1 VALVVSAAPSRS
13 FSYAGRVL
21 VTGADGF
28 IGKALCA
35 RLAAA
40 QVDHVGAVRAPGPGA
55 TPSRDLAVL
64 GDFAAADW
72 TSVLQGVD
80 AIVHLAGR
88 AHVATARDASDPTPF
103 VVANVHVTRRLLDAA
118 LRAGVRRVVL
128 ASTIKVYGEATIP
141 GKPFRAG
148 DPTAPQDAYAHSK
161 AGAEHVLWH
170 ACRGAAIEGVALRL
184 PLTYGPGVKGNFA
197 RLLDAVAA
205 ERRLPLGGIDNRRTL
220 LYVGN
225 AVSAIESALTTAAL
239 AGETLPVADAESVS
253 TSDLVLSL
261 ARELDVTPHLFHV
274 PAFVMHAGGMLLGK
288 RASLARLLGT
298 LEVDAGRF
306 RDLARWTPPFTVEQ
320 GLAATAAW
328 WKLRHSL

>member
-1 VALVVSAAPSRS
+1 MNTAPSPS
-13 FSYAGRVL
+13 LPYAGRLL

-28 IGKALCA
+28 IGRALCA

-40 QVDHVGAVRAPGPGA
+40 RVPHVGAVRAL
-55 TPSRDLAVL
+55 PSGGVPSHDLVAL

-72 TSVLQGVD
+72 TSVLHGVN

-118 LRAGVRRVVL
+118 LQAGVRRVVL
-128 ASTIKVYGEATIP
+128 ASTIKVYGEATLP

-148 DPTAPQDAYAHSK
+148 DPAAPQDAYAHSK
-161 AGAEHVLWH
+161 AGAENVLWQ
-170 ACRGAAIEGVALRL
+170 ACRGGAIEGVALRL

-205 ERRLPLGGIDNRRTL
+205 ERLLPLGGIDNRRTL

-225 AVSAIESALTTAAL
+225 AVSAIEAAVVTPAL

-253 TSDLVLSL
+253 TSELVLRL
-261 ARELDVTPHLFHV
+261 ARELDVAPHMFHV
-274 PAFVMHAGGMLLGK
+274 PTLVMHAGGMLLGK

-306 RDLARWTPPFTVEQ
+306 RELARWMPPFTTDE

>member
-1 VALVVSAAPSRS
+1 MSAAPSPS
-13 FSYAGRVL
+13 FSYPGRVL

-28 IGKALCA
+28 IGRALCA

-40 QVDHVGAVRAPGPGA
+40 QVAHVGAVRALPPGG
-55 TPSRDLAVL
+55 TPSRDLVVL

-72 TSVLQGVD
+72 TSVLRGVD

-88 AHVATARDASDPTPF
+88 AHVANARDASDPTPF

-118 LRAGVRRVVL
+118 LQAGVRRVVL
-128 ASTIKVYGEATIP
+128 ASTIKVYGEATLP

-170 ACRGAAIEGVALRL
+170 ACRGGAIEGVALRL

-197 RLLDAVAA
+197 RLLDAIAA
-205 ERRLPLGGIDNRRTL
+205 ERRLPLRGIDNRRSL

-225 AVSAIESALTTAAL
+225 AVSAIESSLTTPAL

-274 PAFVMHAGGMLLGK
+274 PAFVMRAGGMLLGK

-306 RDLARWTPPFTVEQ
+306 RDLARWTPPFTVDE

>member
-1 VALVVSAAPSRS
+1 
-13 FSYAGRVL
+13 
-21 VTGADGF
+21 
-28 IGKALCA
+28 
-35 RLAAA
+35 LAAA
-40 QVDHVGAVRAPGPGA
+40 QVAHVGAVRALPPGG
-55 TPSRDLAVL
+55 TPSRDLVAL
-64 GDFAAADW
+64 SDFAAADW
-72 TSVLQGVD
+72 TSVLRGVD

-88 AHVATARDASDPTPF
+88 AHVASARDASDPTPF

-118 LRAGVRRVVL
+118 LQAGVRRVVL
-128 ASTIKVYGEATIP
+128 ASTIKVYGEATLP

-148 DPTAPQDAYAHSK
+148 DRTAPQDAYAHSK

-170 ACRGAAIEGVALRL
+170 ACRGGAIEGVALRL
-184 PLTYGPGVKGNFA
+184 PLTYGPGVKGNFV

-225 AVSAIESALTTAAL
+225 AVSAIEASLTTPAL
-239 AGETLPVADAESVS
+239 VGETLPVADAESVS
-253 TSDLVLSL
+253 TSDLVMRL
-261 ARELDVTPHLFHV
+261 ARELDVSPRLFHV
-274 PAFVMHAGGMLLGK
+274 PALVMRAGGMLLGK

-306 RDLARWTPPFTVEQ
+306 GELARWAPPFTVDE

>member
-1 VALVVSAAPSRS
+1 MSATPSR
-13 FSYAGRVL
+13 FSGPVL
-21 VTGADGF
+21 VTGAGGF
-28 IGKALCA
+28 IGHALCA
-35 RLAAA
+35 RLAAEN
-40 QVDHVGAVRAPGPGA
+40 VPHVGAVRALAPGA
-55 TPSRDLAVL
+55 TPTSDIVAL

-72 TSVLQGVD
+72 TPVLAGIHT
-80 AIVHLAGR
+80 IVHLAAR
-88 AHVATARDASDPTPF
+88 AHVGTARDASDPTPF

-118 LRAGVRRVVL
+118 RQAGVRRVVL
-128 ASTIKVYGEATIP
+128 ASTIKVYGEATLP

-148 DPTAPQDAYAHSK
+148 DPAAPHDAYAHSK
-161 AGAEHVLWH
+161 AGAENVLWQ
-170 ACRGAAIEGVALRL
+170 ACRDGAIEGVVLRL

-205 ERRLPLGGIDNRRTL
+205 ERLLPLGRIDNRRSL

-225 AVSAIESALTTAAL
+225 AVSAIESALAIPAL

-253 TSDLVLSL
+253 TSELVLRL
-261 ARELDVTPHLFHV
+261 ARELDVAPRLFHM
-274 PAFVMHAGGMLLGK
+274 PSLVMRAGGMLLGK

-306 RDLARWTPPFTVEQ
+306 GEIARWTPPFTVDE

>member
-1 VALVVSAAPSRS
+1 MALVVSAAPSPA
-13 FSYAGRVL
+13 FPYAGRVL
-21 VTGADGF
+21 VTGAGGF

-35 RLAAA
+35 ALAAA
-40 QVDHVGAVRAPGPGA
+40 QVDHVGAVRVARPDA

-72 TSVLQGVD
+72 TSALQGVD

-118 LRAGVRRVVL
+118 VRAGVRRVVL
-128 ASTIKVYGEATIP
+128 ASTIKVYGEATLP

-148 DPTAPQDAYAHSK
+148 DAAEPQDAYAHSK
-161 AGAEHVLWH
+161 AGAENVLWH
-170 ACRGAAIEGVALRL
+170 ACRGGAIEGVALRL

-205 ERRLPLGGIDNRRTL
+205 ERRLPLGGIDNRRSL

-225 AVSAIESALTTAAL
+225 AVSAIEAALTTPAL

-253 TSDLVLSL
+253 TSDLAFRL
-261 ARELDVTPHLFHV
+261 ARELGVAPHLFHV
-274 PAFVMHAGGMLLGK
+274 PAVVMRAGGMLLGK

-306 RDLARWTPPFTVEQ
+306 RDLARWTPPFAVDA